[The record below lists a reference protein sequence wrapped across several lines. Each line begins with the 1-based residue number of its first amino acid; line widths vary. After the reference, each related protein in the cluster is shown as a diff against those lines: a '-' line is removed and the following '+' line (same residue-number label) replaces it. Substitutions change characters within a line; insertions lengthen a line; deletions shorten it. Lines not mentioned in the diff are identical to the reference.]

1 MGKYT
6 DYLDIQEEVKAA
18 LEEHRGVV
26 ALESPII
33 SHGMPYPQNVEMA
46 KNCERIIR
54 KAGAVPATIA
64 IIDGRIK
71 IGLSQEDLQRLAS
84 SDTVMKVSRRDLA
97 VAVAERRMG
106 ATTVATT
113 MMCAAMAGIQFFVT
127 GGVGGVHRG
136 YEETMDVSADLEEL
150 GQSDVTV
157 ICAGAKSILDIPR
170 TLEYLETKGVT
181 VIGYQSDTLP
191 EFFTREGSCRLQ
203 QRMDTVEEIAHMLHV
218 KKDLG
223 IKGGVLVANPIPEA
237 YSMDAAYIN
246 AMIKEALES
255 AKAQNIKGKDTTPY
269 LLAHIV
275 KATQG
280 KSLAANIQLVY
291 HNAEV
296 GAALA
301 NAYAVKE

>member
-1 MGKYT
+1 MGKYI

-26 ALESPII
+26 ALESTII

-84 SDTVMKVSRRDLA
+84 ADTVMKVSRRDLA

-150 GQSDVTV
+150 AQSDVTV

-181 VIGYQSDTLP
+181 VIGYQSDTL
-191 EFFTREGSCRLQ
+191 EHTSFGKVKRKQQKCSIHAGLRRDGSRSDTSLSDGQGLKSQSHSCFHGRMAVTSVILHFF
-203 QRMDTVEEIAHMLHV
+203 VPAAFNEEEHEHGRTE
-218 KKDLG
+218 KQS
-223 IKGGVLVANPIPEA
+223 EA
-237 YSMDAAYIN
+237 R
-246 AMIKEALES
+246 
-255 AKAQNIKGKDTTPY
+255 GKDRCGCTR
-269 LLAHIV
+269 
-275 KATQG
+275 G
-280 KSLAANIQLVY
+280 
-291 HNAEV
+291 
-296 GAALA
+296 
-301 NAYAVKE
+301 

>member
-1 MGKYT
+1 
-6 DYLDIQEEVKAA
+6 
-18 LEEHRGVV
+18 
-26 ALESPII
+26 
-33 SHGMPYPQNVEMA
+33 
-46 KNCERIIR
+46 
-54 KAGAVPATIA
+54 
-64 IIDGRIK
+64 
-71 IGLSQEDLQRLAS
+71 
-84 SDTVMKVSRRDLA
+84 MKVSRRDLA

-150 GQSDVTV
+150 AQSDVTV

-203 QRMDTVEEIAHMLHV
+203 QRMDTVEEITHMLHV

-223 IKGGVLVANPIPEA
+223 IKGGVLVANPIP
-237 YSMDAAYIN
+237 
-246 AMIKEALES
+246 
-255 AKAQNIKGKDTTPY
+255 AQNIKGKDTTPY

-301 NAYAVKE
+301 NAYAKKE